1 MEKIFT
7 IKRNSVFTRMYLK
20 AKSSPQPTVAVY
32 CRKNSNLLSAMIGI
46 TASKKMG
53 GAVERNRARRIIREA
68 YRTLI
73 LEGSDVN
80 TKPYYFVFV
89 ARKRCF
95 LKTTRMQDVLR
106 DLKRAF
112 EELGVTGKEQ

>member
-7 IKRNSVFTRMYLK
+7 IKNNSVFTRMYRK
-20 AKSSPQPTVAVY
+20 AKTVPKSTVVVY
-32 CRKNSNLLSAMIGI
+32 SWKYKGLKKAAIGI
-46 TASKKMG
+46 TASKKLG

-73 LEGSDVN
+73 QEGSDIN
-80 TKPYYFVFV
+80 SKPYYFVFV
-89 ARKRCF
+89 ARKKCF

-106 DLKRAF
+106 DMKSAF
-112 EELGVTGKEQ
+112 DELGIFAEEK